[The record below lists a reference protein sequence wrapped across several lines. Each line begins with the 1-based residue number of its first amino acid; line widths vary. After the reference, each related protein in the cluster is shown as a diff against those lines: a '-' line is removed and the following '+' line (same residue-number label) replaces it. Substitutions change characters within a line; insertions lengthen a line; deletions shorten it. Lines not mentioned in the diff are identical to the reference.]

1 MFNSRNKRLGFFGT
15 LLFHVV
21 FIIVCIYSTMGSNF
35 ILPPEGIEVQY
46 LPYESLHEIQ
56 ETTLVQDNQS
66 IENELIDQ
74 VKNVEK
80 LIKEKED
87 DTVLPNDEDTVTFQD
102 NEMKEEVYISLEL
115 EQALDKLNQP
125 QSSQEL
131 FNENMEDTI
140 IVDNL
145 EINEKNDGYI
155 LSDNR
160 FAVVKIKP
168 QYNCDESGT
177 IVVRVWVNRQGKTI
191 KAEAGVRGTTE
202 SASCLL
208 NEAKIAALSTTWT
221 PYYDAPEIQI
231 GQITYNFYRN

>member
-1 MFNSRNKRLGFFGT
+1 
-15 LLFHVV
+15 
-21 FIIVCIYSTMGSNF
+21 MGSNF
-35 ILPPEGIEVQY
+35 VSPPEGIEVQY
-46 LPYESLHEIQ
+46 LPYERLHEIQ
-56 ETTLVQDNQS
+56 ETTLVPDNQL
-66 IENELIDQ
+66 IEKELVDQ

-87 DTVLPNDEDTVTFQD
+87 DIVLPNDEDTVTLHE
-102 NEMKEEVYISLEL
+102 NETKEEVYISFEL

-125 QSSQEL
+125 PSSQEL

>member
-1 MFNSRNKRLGFFGT
+1 
-15 LLFHVV
+15 
-21 FIIVCIYSTMGSNF
+21 
-35 ILPPEGIEVQY
+35 
-46 LPYESLHEIQ
+46 
-56 ETTLVQDNQS
+56 
-66 IENELIDQ
+66 
-74 VKNVEK
+74 
-80 LIKEKED
+80 
-87 DTVLPNDEDTVTFQD
+87 
-102 NEMKEEVYISLEL
+102 
-115 EQALDKLNQP
+115 
-125 QSSQEL
+125 
-131 FNENMEDTI
+131 MEDTI

-177 IVVRVWVNRQGKTI
+177 IVVRVWVNREGETI